1 MGEDRKEGKEPMSAK
16 WGICVLLVALLGLAA
31 GCRTP
36 QPNLKP
42 EKTAERLVGP
52 PPNTYMASQ
61 LPKQAFS
68 TQSDPA
74 AATLDAK
81 NNANMM
87 PTRGSMM
94 PGSGGMGPR

>member
-1 MGEDRKEGKEPMSAK
+1 MIAK
-16 WGICVLLVALLGLAA
+16 WGICVLLVVLLGLST

-52 PPNTYMASQ
+52 PEGTYLAST
-61 LPKQAFS
+61 LPKQAF
-68 TQSDPA
+68 TTPSDPA
-74 AATLDAK
+74 AAALDAK
-81 NNANMM
+81 SGANMM